1 VQIWAPVRLVS
12 DVSHLST
19 TEILLKK
26 EVKASKNLESQIT
39 WKKWKTH
46 KAEFYKN
53 KLKIK
58 GEK

>member
-1 VQIWAPVRLVS
+1 MQIWALVRLVS

-26 EVKASKNLESQIT
+26 EVKASKKLESQIT
-39 WKKWKTH
+39 WKKWKMH